1 MNDAEREAAFMQRS
15 YAQHLKF
22 ARRQFVVF
30 TFLAIVMMIS
40 LVYFFFQREAMLS
53 QNAQFGKL
61 IEEVNL
67 YKKRAEE
74 AEQKVVIQDL
84 KLEESLKA
92 ATDAIEDCKQSNKRK

>member
-22 ARRQFVVF
+22 ARRQ
-30 TFLAIVMMIS
+30 AIIFFIVTNVMLIS
-40 LVYFFFQREAMLS
+40 LVYIFFQREAMLS

-74 AEQKVVIQDL
+74 AEQKVLIQDV
-84 KLEESLKA
+84 KLEEALKA
-92 ATDAIEDCKQSNKRK
+92 VEGCKSSRK